1 MNQLTAAARLLWQDK
16 RALAILLSV
25 ALAWLGALALFALTS
40 QATLAQVGLTFL
52 SLALAPL
59 LFFYWQALAVSYANG
74 IKTGAWLR
82 GAVRGIGRLLLA
94 SVPLLLLAG
103 ALVYWFG
110 AWASTPESPVL
121 TVLRLVVGGFLWP
134 LVAVHLWRAA
144 WHDGVLGAW
153 QRGAQIVRQALAPE
167 TLLLYAQGWL
177 FFALLPYLLL
187 WARLP
192 GSWGRGQIVWLV
204 LRLIVALALACLGWS
219 VTVIALGHKASGNAK
234 KVH

>member
-1 MNQLTAAARLLWQDK
+1 MNELTAAARLLWQDK

-59 LFFYWQALAVSYANG
+59 LFFYWQALAVSYAASS
-74 IKTGAWLR
+74 KTGAWLR
-82 GAVRGIGRLLLA
+82 GAVRGSGRLLLA
-94 SVPLLLLAG
+94 SVPLLVLAG
-103 ALVYWFG
+103 GLVYWFG
-110 AWASTPESPVL
+110 AWAATGESPLL
-121 TVLRLVVGGFLWP
+121 TVLRLLVGGFLLP
-134 LVAVHLWRAA
+134 LLAVHLWLAA
-144 WHDGVLGAW
+144 WREGVLGAW
-153 QRGAQIVRQALAPE
+153 RHGGQIVREALAPE
-167 TLLLYAQGWL
+167 TLLLYTVGWL

-204 LRLIVALALACLGWS
+204 LRLILALALVCLGWS
-219 VTVIALGHKASGNAK
+219 ATVIALGRKASGNTK
-234 KVH
+234 